1 MATQTTT
8 WQARLCRILLP
19 TMAATMVVSAQ
30 TPPRPQTSPAQ
41 QPTFRTTIEAVSTT
55 VIARDQKG
63 NFVPDLRKDEFQ
75 VFEDGVPETVS
86 LFVPVIG
93 GRALQEEIATA
104 RPVVEGLILPAA
116 RPPADV
122 SGRIFIIFID
132 DLHLRALDTPRVR
145 KVLTQIRDEL
155 IHEGDLVGFVS
166 SGYSSISTDLSYDYN
181 HVRFNEA
188 IGKTMG
194 SGMSPQE
201 ITLSSESSEGPAGL
215 RYNAHTAFSV
225 AYDLLSQAAQISSR
239 RKSFIY
245 VSSGYSFNPFK
256 DARYKAAQEKYATP
270 LRDDNDGQQGTSTY
284 ENPFERTGQQFA
296 ESDLISEIAELTRTA
311 RRANVTFYTVDPRGL
326 NAGPDI
332 GDDLSPGE
340 WREFITTTVSSLQV
354 LGEETGGFC
363 ICNSND
369 FSKGLRRIDDETSDY
384 YVIAYNS
391 TNPDPLRV
399 KRGVEIKVTRPGLEL
414 YYKPEYTLKRPGRR

>member
-1 MATQTTT
+1 
-8 WQARLCRILLP
+8 
-19 TMAATMVVSAQ
+19 MVVSAR
-30 TPPRPQTSPAQ
+30 TPPPQQKPAPQAPQT
-41 QPTFRTTIEAVSTT
+41 TFRTTIEGITTT
-55 VIARDQKG
+55 VVPRDSRG

-75 VFEDGVPETVS
+75 VFEDGVEQSVT

-188 IGKTMG
+188 INKTMG
-194 SGMSPQE
+194 SGMSPQDIINGGE
-201 ITLSSESSEGPAGL
+201 TSEGPTGL

-225 AYDLLSQAAQISSR
+225 AYDLLSQAGQIANR

-270 LRDDNDGQQGTSTY
+270 LRDDNEGQQGSSAAY
-284 ENPFERTGQQFA
+284 ENPFEKQGQQFA
-296 ESDLISEIAELTRTA
+296 EMDLIAEIAELTRTA

-332 GDDLSPGE
+332 GDELGALE
-340 WREFITTTVSSLQV
+340 WREFVTTTVSSLQV

-363 ICNSND
+363 ICNTND
-369 FSKGLRRIDDETSDY
+369 FSKGLQRIDNETSDY
-384 YVIAYNS
+384 YVIGYNS

-399 KRGVEIKVTRPGLEL
+399 RRRVEIKATRPDLKLE
-414 YYKPEYTLKRPGRR
+414 YKPEYMLKRPTRR

>member
-1 MATQTTT
+1 VPNAPPPPRQATFRATTDLVTTT
-8 WQARLCRILLP
+8 L
-19 TMAATMVVSAQ
+19 
-30 TPPRPQTSPAQ
+30 
-41 QPTFRTTIEAVSTT
+41 
-55 VIARDQKG
+55 IARDERG
-63 NFVPDLRKDEFQ
+63 TFVPDLRKDEFQ
-75 VFEDGVPETVS
+75 ILEDGVPQT
-86 LFVPVIG
+86 LQTFVPVIG
-93 GRALQEEIATA
+93 GRVLQEEITTT
-104 RPVVEGLILPAA
+104 RPVVEGLILPPS
-116 RPPADV
+116 RPPADT

-155 IHEGDLVGFVS
+155 IHDGDLVGFVS

-188 IGKTMG
+188 IDKTMG

-201 ITLSSESSEGPAGL
+201 IISMPESSQGPQGL

-225 AYDLLSQAAQISSR
+225 AYDLLQQAAQINNR

-270 LRDDNDGQQGTSTY
+270 LRDDTEGQGSTAAY
-284 ENPFERTGQQFA
+284 ENPFEKQGQQFA
-296 ESDLISEIAELTRTA
+296 ETDLVAEIAELTRAA
-311 RRANVTFYTVDPRGL
+311 RRANVTFYPVDPRGL

-332 GDDLSPGE
+332 GDNLGAQE
-340 WREFITTTVSSLQV
+340 WREFVTTTVSSLQV

-363 ICNSND
+363 ICNTND
-369 FSKGLRRIDDETSDY
+369 FSRGLQRIDAETSDY
-384 YVIAYNS
+384 YLLGYTS
-391 TNPDPLRV
+391 TNPDPLKVR
-399 KRGVEIKVTRPGLEL
+399 RRVEIKVTRPGVEL
-414 YYKPEYTLKRPGRR
+414 IYKPEYTIERPRRPR